1 MHNKDHLYNLN
12 EQSFLI
18 VSNDTVVKASQ
29 FFANLTEYSMNELLN
44 KNITDL
50 FKFLR
55 IGSNFEIENIDV
67 KSDYFLFTR
76 TLEVKFIYI
85 EVIKEID
92 KQIYIFKEKVKSIFE
107 DESSYLSQILSDN
120 LSGIAVYSVPD
131 FTLLKANQTYLN
143 FYEAPYTRQENALG
157 MPIYDIITGF
167 KDSSIEN
174 LLKDTIANGKTK
186 VLKEFMYDKYKRGVT
201 YWDSTITP
209 LFEGGRVKYI
219 VCNVCNVTERVV
231 HRKDILKQ
239 KDELEAVIENI
250 NDAIFIYDT
259 EGNLYTLNKAARDY
273 FPSENL
279 KKYGDGYAYTK
290 FFSFD
295 NTEIPPEER
304 PFPLI
309 KKGHIVNDYKAKMV
323 QGDTIRYINISGRP
337 VYNLDQSVRLSIV
350 RSRDIT
356 EDIRKECIIKEQQ
369 ELLLKKEREKSE
381 ALKASLEMKDEFLSI
396 ISHEFRTPLN
406 VINSAI
412 QAINYICKD
421 ELSDRAKDYVKMIK
435 QNVLRQMRL
444 VNNLLDITRANS
456 GNIKINKKNIDIV
469 HLTKSITESVNIYAS
484 EKGVSVTFVSSITK
498 KVVGIDDEKYERI
511 LLNLISN
518 AIKFSVE
525 EKSITVKMRSVRGS
539 ICIEVS
545 DIGIGIPE
553 EKIDLIFERFGQ
565 VDSSI
570 SRYAEGAGI
579 GLSLVKRFVEALGG
593 SISLKSKLGKGSTFT
608 ILLPCEKFVEKN
620 TDKPMIDLLGN
631 RLIEITNVEFSD
643 IYF

>member
-1 MHNKDHLYNLN
+1 MHNEDYLYNLN

-18 VSNDTVVKASQ
+18 VHNDTVIKTSQ
-29 FFANLTEYSMNELLN
+29 LFVSLTEYSTNELLN
-44 KNITDL
+44 KNITDV
-50 FKFLR
+50 FKILR
-55 IGSNFEIENIDV
+55 VGPNVEIENIDETA
-67 KSDYFLFTR
+67 DYFLFTR

-92 KQIYIFKEKVKSIFE
+92 KKIYIFKEKIKSIFK
-107 DESSYLSQILSDN
+107 DESSYLSQMLSDN
-120 LSGIAVYSVPD
+120 LNGMAVYSVPD
-131 FTLLKANQTYLN
+131 LTLLKANQTYLD
-143 FYEAPYTRQENALG
+143 FREAPYDRQENAFG
-157 MPIYDIITGF
+157 RSIYDIVIGF
-167 KDSSIEN
+167 KGSSAEN
-174 LLKDTIANGKTK
+174 LWQDIIANGKAK
-186 VLKEFMYDKYKRGVT
+186 ILKEFMYDKYKRGVT

-209 LFEGGRVKYI
+209 LFEDGRVKYI
-219 VCNVCNVTERVV
+219 VCNVCEVTERVI
-231 HRKDILKQ
+231 HRKQIQKQ

-250 NDAIFIYDT
+250 NDAIFIYDA
-259 EGNLYTLNKAARDY
+259 EGKLYTLNKSARDY
-273 FPSENL
+273 FPRETL
-279 KKYGDGYAYTK
+279 KKYGDGYSYTR
-290 FFSFD
+290 FFYFD
-295 NTEIPPEER
+295 DTEIPPEER
-304 PFPLI
+304 PFALI
-309 KKGHIVNDYKAKMV
+309 KKGQIINDYKAKMV
-323 QGDTIRYINISGRP
+323 QGDTIRYINVSGRP
-337 VYNLDQSVRLSIV
+337 VYSLDQSVRLSIV

-369 ELLLKKEREKSE
+369 ELLLKKEREKLE
-381 ALKASLEMKDEFLSI
+381 ALKVSLEMKDEFLSI

-469 HLTKSITESVNIYAS
+469 HLTKSITESVNTYALQ
-484 EKGVSVTFVSSITK
+484 KGVSVTFISSIAK
-498 KVVGIDDEKYERI
+498 KIVGIDDEKYERI

-518 AIKFSVE
+518 AIKFSAK
-525 EKSITVKMRSVRGS
+525 EKIITVKMRSLRGS

-545 DIGIGIPE
+545 DRGIGIPE
-553 EKIDLIFERFGQ
+553 EKIDLIFEKFGQ

-608 ILLPCEKFVEKN
+608 ILLPSDKLVEKVS
-620 TDKPMIDLLGN
+620 DKPMVELLDN
-631 RLIEITNVEFSD
+631 RLVEITNVEFSD